1 MLRKASLVA
10 IASVLAAAMWFWV
23 QRVAIPH
30 QQAESAAR
38 DAPRGNLSDLYPR
51 WLGARELLLHGRDPY
66 GADITREIQIGYYG
80 RLLDPARPND
90 PKDQQAFAY
99 PLYVVFLLA
108 PTVTL
113 PFPVVQHLLFWLF
126 VFLAGLSVLLWLR
139 ALRWQLSASTKLVWI
154 LLTMSC
160 FPAIQGI
167 KLQQLSV
174 LVTALI
180 AAFFLALSRRYFVW
194 AGIFL
199 AVATIKPQL
208 VALPI
213 LWLCIWVLGNWR
225 NRQRVLWSFGIASAV
240 LVIGAEILLPGWIHE
255 FRAALA
261 AYYQYT
267 GGGKSVLDVVL
278 SPLWGRLVSVLL
290 VGLLAIYTWQ
300 ARRAAEDSVP
310 FQWSFTL
317 ALAVTLA
324 VIPMFAPYNQLL
336 LVPGLMV
343 IGRSLHDLWAKGPL
357 PRFFVV
363 ITAIAVFF
371 PFAGAA
377 LLDVALI
384 FLPSTRV
391 QIAWGLPF
399 YPSFAIPITILA
411 LLLVTR
417 GVIKPVSSRPSSIAA
432 AS

>member
-1 MLRKASLVA
+1 MLRKIFLVVIASL
-10 IASVLAAAMWFWV
+10 LACAMWLWV

-66 GADITREIQIGYYG
+66 GEDITREIQIGYYG
-80 RLLDPARPND
+80 RLLDPERPND

-113 PFPVVQHLLFWLF
+113 PFPVVQRILFWLF
-126 VFLAGLSVLLWLR
+126 VFLAGGSVLLWLR
-139 ALRWQLSASTKLVWI
+139 ALRWQLSVSAKVVWI
-154 LLTMSC
+154 LLTLAC

-180 AAFFLALSRRYFVW
+180 AAFFLALSSRRFVW

-213 LWLCIWVLGNWR
+213 LWLCLWVLGNWR
-225 NRQRVLWSFGIASAV
+225 DRQRALWSFGIASAI
-240 LVIGAEILLPGWIHE
+240 LVIASELLLPGWIHE

-261 AYYQYT
+261 NYYQYT

-278 SPLWGRLVSVLL
+278 SPFWGRLASVLL
-290 VGLLAIYTWQ
+290 VALLAIYTWQ
-300 ARRAAEDSVP
+300 VRRSSEDSVQ
-310 FQWSFTL
+310 FQWSFAL

-343 IGRSLHDLWAKGPL
+343 IGRSVHDLWAKGPL

-371 PFAGAA
+371 PFAGAV
-377 LLDVALI
+377 LLDVALL
-384 FLPSTRV
+384 FLPGSRV
-391 QIAWGLPF
+391 QVAWGLPF

-417 GVIKPVSSRPSSIAA
+417 GVIEPESNRQSAIG